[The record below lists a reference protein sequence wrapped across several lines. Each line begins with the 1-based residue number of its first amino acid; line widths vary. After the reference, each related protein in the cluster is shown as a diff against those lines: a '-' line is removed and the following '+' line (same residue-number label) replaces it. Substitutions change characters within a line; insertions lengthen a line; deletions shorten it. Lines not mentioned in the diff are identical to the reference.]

1 MDVINKTSIEE
12 NVGIPI
18 EEDNENMIYL
28 VDNES
33 LVIHTRKT
41 LIEYYKDTN
50 LFDDDSVG
58 SWFTFHDDMGKPINF
73 WDVLKIYEEWG
84 SESEHY
90 DFMDTVG
97 VTWYNDNFKIT
108 RIA

>member
-1 MDVINKTSIEE
+1 MNVVNKTSIKK

-18 EEDNENMIYL
+18 EEDNETMIYL

-33 LVIHTRKT
+33 LVIHTRESLIEFYKT
-41 LIEYYKDTN
+41 LNNTN
-50 LFDDDSVG
+50 LFDESDGWS
-58 SWFTFHDDMGKPINF
+58 SFDDMGEANNF

-84 SESEHY
+84 SEDEHY
-90 DFMDTVG
+90 DFGDTIG

>member
-1 MDVINKTSIEE
+1 
-12 NVGIPI
+12 
-18 EEDNENMIYL
+18 MIYL

-33 LVIHTRKT
+33 LVIHTRAS
-41 LIEYYKDTN
+41 LIEYYKDSN
-50 LFDDDSVG
+50 LFDESDDWSSFAQV
-58 SWFTFHDDMGKPINF
+58 PEANNF

-84 SESEHY
+84 SEDEHY

>member
-1 MDVINKTSIEE
+1 MDVINKTSIAQ

-18 EEDNENMIYL
+18 EEDNETMIFL
-28 VDNES
+28 VENES
-33 LVIHTRKT
+33 LIIHTKES
-41 LIEYYKDTN
+41 LIEFYKDTN
-50 LFDDDSVG
+50 LFDESDDWSSFDQV
-58 SWFTFHDDMGKPINF
+58 PEANNF

-84 SESEHY
+84 SESEDY
-90 DFMDTVG
+90 DFGDTIG

>member
-1 MDVINKTSIEE
+1 MDVINKTSIEK

-18 EEDNENMIYL
+18 EEDNETMIYL

-33 LVIHTRKT
+33 LVIHTRES

-50 LFDDDSVG
+50 LFDDDCAD
-58 SWFTFHDDMGKPINF
+58 SWSTFHDMGEAVNF

-84 SESEHY
+84 SESEDY
-90 DFMDTVG
+90 DFGDTIG

>member
-1 MDVINKTSIEE
+1 MDVINKTSIAE

-18 EEDNENMIYL
+18 EEDNETMIYL

-33 LVIHTRKT
+33 LVIHTRES
-41 LIEYYKDTN
+41 LIECYKDTN
-50 LFDDDSVG
+50 LFDDGADSW
-58 SWFTFHDDMGKPINF
+58 STFDDMGEAVNF

-90 DFMDTVG
+90 DFGDTVG
-97 VTWYNDNFKIT
+97 VIWYNDNFKIT